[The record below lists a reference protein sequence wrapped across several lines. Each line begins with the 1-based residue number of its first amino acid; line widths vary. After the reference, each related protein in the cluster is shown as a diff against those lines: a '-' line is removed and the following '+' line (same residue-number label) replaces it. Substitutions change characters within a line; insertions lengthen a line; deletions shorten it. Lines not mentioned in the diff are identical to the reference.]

1 MDPSVKNLREW
12 VGLLFCLFCVLDIVG
27 VQYGMM
33 LSHTAVL
40 QPDYDTGRIAP
51 MLSGGRGDWHQIYV
65 TERELM
71 ILRGVLAAAAAA
83 LLASLGLIVAH
94 GMRLVRD
101 ERRLLQRKR

>member
-1 MDPSVKNLREW
+1 LDASVKNLREW
-12 VGLLFCLFCVLDIVG
+12 VGLLFALFCVLDIVG

-33 LSHTAVL
+33 LSHTAAL

-71 ILRGVLAAAAAA
+71 ILRGVLTAAAVA
-83 LLASLGLIVAH
+83 LLASLALIVGH